1 MTSTVPASAPES
13 SSSAPPQAKMV
24 LTALIAVAAVA
35 NLNLAVANVALPDIG
50 QAFDAGQTGLDLV
63 AVGYSL
69 GLAAS
74 VLYLGAL
81 GDAHGRKEML
91 LAGTAL
97 AIPASLLAGFAPS
110 ITVLFFARLLGGL
123 AAGMAFPTT
132 LALITALWSG
142 PERTRSIALWSALGG
157 GISALGP
164 LVSGAL
170 LTQFDWDS
178 VFFVTL
184 PLALVA
190 LYLAW
195 RFVPAHVNETSEPVD
210 NLGGILS
217 VAMVAALV
225 LAINFAPVPG
235 AKAAAAGLAVVALAA
250 AVAFVLRQRRAASP
264 LYDLEVAGRRIFW
277 VAACAGI
284 IVFGSLMAAM
294 FIGQQYLQNVLGY
307 STLDAGLAILPG
319 AIGMVIVAPR
329 SAHLVETRGARFTLL
344 VGYAF
349 CLAGFLVM
357 LLLWDEN
364 AQYWHI
370 GLGYLLIGIG
380 VGFAGTP
387 ASRSLTASV
396 PVHRAGM
403 ASATA
408 DLQRDLG
415 GAIMQSILGALLTA
429 GYAAAASAAVAS
441 APHDVST
448 SVENELTKSFSS
460 AAAVA
465 EQHPRYADSI
475 VEGARGAFLHGD
487 AWAYLAGIIAILLG
501 ALLVATRF
509 PDREGETHLLAAY
522 ADQDTNAA
530 GRPAGA
536 GGEAQ

>member
-1 MTSTVPASAPES
+1 MDSTGHAVPSAS
-13 SSSAPPQAKMV
+13 SSSTPPRAKLV
-24 LTALIAVAAVA
+24 LAALISVAAVA

-50 QAFDAGQTGLDLV
+50 KAFDAGQTGLDLV

-97 AIPASLLAGFAPS
+97 AIPASLAAGFAPS
-110 ITVLFFARLLGGL
+110 IEVLFVARLVGGL

-164 LVSGAL
+164 LISGAL
-170 LTQFDWDS
+170 LEQFDWGS

-195 RFVPAHVNETSEPVD
+195 RFIPDHVNETTEPVD

-217 VAMVAALV
+217 VLMVAALV

-235 AKAAAAGLAVVALAA
+235 AGPAAAGLALVALAA
-250 AVAFVLRQRRAASP
+250 VVAFVVRQRRAPSP
-264 LYDLEVAGRRIFW
+264 LFDLEVAGRRVFW

-294 FIGQQYLQNVLGY
+294 FIGQQYLQNVLEY
-307 STLDAGLAILPG
+307 STLDAGLAIIP
-319 AIGMVIVAPR
+319 AAVAMVLVAPR
-329 SAHLVETRGARFTLL
+329 SAQLVESRGARFTLL
-344 VGYAF
+344 LGYVF
-349 CLAGFLVM
+349 CLAGFVVM

-364 AQYWHI
+364 AQYWHV
-370 GLGYLLIGIG
+370 GLGYVLIGIG

-387 ASRSLTASV
+387 ASHSLTASV
-396 PVHRAGM
+396 PVLRAGM

-429 GYAAAASAAVAS
+429 GYAAAAASAVAT
-441 APHDVST
+441 APHSVST

-465 EQHPRYADSI
+465 EQHPRYAESI
-475 VEGARGAFLHGD
+475 IEGARGAFLQGD
-487 AWAYLAGIIAILLG
+487 AWAYVAGIVAICLG

-509 PDREGETHLLAAY
+509 PDKESETELLAAY
-522 ADQDTNAA
+522 AKEDSTPQA
-530 GRPAGA
+530 G
-536 GGEAQ
+536 